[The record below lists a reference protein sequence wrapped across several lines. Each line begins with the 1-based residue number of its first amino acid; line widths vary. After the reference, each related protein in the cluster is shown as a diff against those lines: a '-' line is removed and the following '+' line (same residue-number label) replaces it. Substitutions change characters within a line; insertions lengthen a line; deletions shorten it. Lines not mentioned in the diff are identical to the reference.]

1 MINIYVRLLLTV
13 FCNIIVSNLY
23 SQDKYIKDP
32 NFNAAFQTNKHF
44 IDGKEV
50 ITTLTQ
56 PDGKVLV
63 VYKNYEYTLNVG
75 DVAKIVRINPDF
87 TLDTSYIGGNFDG
100 PVNSISL
107 QNDGKI
113 LAVGSFTK
121 YNNVTAKNMIRLN
134 GDGTKDN
141 TFNIGT
147 GFEYEMY
154 DTNKSVRKVMV
165 LNGGKILVSGNFLSY
180 NGATTKYV
188 VRLNSD
194 GSLDT
199 AFNFLPTYPG
209 DVVDFGLQQSGKI
222 VAINKNR
229 VWRYNTDGSQDTSFY
244 IHDDNTFNGDI
255 KTIAVADDDK
265 IYLGGKFKISESRQY
280 ITRLNADGTMD
291 GSFFPKRFYTM
302 AYENASHNG
311 VFALL
316 PQSGG
321 KVIVAGNFRKY
332 GDSWVGGIIRLNND
346 GNMDPTFLGRIS
358 SIKYESYGEVIHH
371 LRVDNDGNIIAG
383 GRIKLY
389 NEISANNIVKFS
401 AIDGEVNM
409 SFRNICRGFDRAP
422 SKIVIQPDGKMIVSG
437 EFSSYNGITRDR
449 LIRLNADGSVDESFK
464 ADGYLYL
471 SNGTSPFDIKL
482 QTDGKILLL
491 TVGVIHTSYF
501 EAFGGALVRLNQNG
515 SLDTSFFSL
524 AGNDIGLDGQARQF
538 IVKDDGKIIVPNMY
552 KHNTTPLLN
561 QGIVT
566 LDTDGNLDNSIVY
579 QKPYASSLWLKLL
592 PDNKI
597 LLSGNNTG
605 DDVQRGLARLLPN
618 GQIDPTFVM
627 APSFNNNIDFFP
639 TSEGKI
645 LALERNSSIHKISRY
660 NNDGTVDN
668 SFTPPTYPITGSP
681 LAFQPLEFEN
691 NGKFLTSVPH
701 GFDSRSL
708 VRHHA
713 NGAYDT
719 TFDIGTGFTISH
731 TKYYGEIV
739 SEIKKHGNG
748 FVVAGEFDYFDGQYT
763 KGIARLI
770 PQSLLGLKEIE
781 TGKRNLIYPNPTTG
795 IINVRTDGFNQ
806 YQIVDNLGRVVVNS
820 KELASTI
827 DVSYLPKG
835 VYYIHLKGNK
845 EISVDK
851 FIKK

>member
-1 MINIYVRLLLTV
+1 MRLLLIV
-13 FCNIIVSNLY
+13 FCNMIVANLY

-56 PDGKVLV
+56 PDGKILV

-75 DVAKIVRINPDF
+75 DITKIVRINPDF

-100 PVNSISL
+100 TVNSISL

-113 LAVGSFTK
+113 VAVGSFTK
-121 YNNVTAKNMIRLN
+121 YNNVTEKNMIRLN

-147 GFEYEMY
+147 GFGYEMY
-154 DTNKSVRKVMV
+154 DTNRSVRKVMV

-180 NGATTKYV
+180 NGISTKYV
-188 VRLNSD
+188 VKLNSD

-199 AFNFLPTYPG
+199 AFNFLPTFPN
-209 DVVDFGLQQSGKI
+209 DVIDFGLQQNGKI

-229 VWRYNTDGSQDTSFY
+229 VWRYNSDGSHDTSFY
-244 IHDDNTFNGDI
+244 THDDNTFSGDI
-255 KTIAVADDDK
+255 KTIALADDDK
-265 IYLGGKFKISESRQY
+265 IYLGGKFKLSESRQY

-291 GSFFPKRFYTM
+291 GSFLPKRFYTM
-302 AYENASHNG
+302 AYENADHNG

-316 PQSGG
+316 PQTGG

-332 GDSWVGGIIRLNND
+332 GDNWVGGIIRLNND
-346 GNMDPTFLGRIS
+346 GNMDPSFLGRIS
-358 SIKYESYGEVIHH
+358 SIRYESSGEVIQH
-371 LRVDNDGNIIAG
+371 LRFDNDGDIIAG

-401 AIDGEVNM
+401 ATDGEVNM
-409 SFRNICRGFDRAP
+409 SFRNICKGFDRAP
-422 SKIVIQPDGKMIVSG
+422 NKVVVQPDGKMLVSG
-437 EFSSYNGITRDR
+437 EFSSYNGITRDKI
-449 LIRLNADGSVDESFK
+449 IRLNPDGSVDESFS
-464 ADGYLYL
+464 ADAYLYL
-471 SNGTSPFDIKL
+471 SSGIYPFDIHL
-482 QTDGKILLL
+482 QTDGKIVLL
-491 TVGVIHTSYF
+491 TGNVIQTSYF
-501 EAFGGALVRLNQNG
+501 GAFGGAVIRLNQNG

-524 AGNDIGLDGQARQF
+524 VGNDIGLDGQARQF

-552 KHNTTPLLN
+552 KHNTILLPN
-561 QGIVT
+561 QGIVA

-579 QKPYASSLWLKLL
+579 QKPYSSILWLKLL

-597 LLSGNNTG
+597 LLSGNNSG
-605 DDVQRGLARLLPN
+605 GAIQRGLGRLLPN

-627 APSFNNNIDFFP
+627 APSFNNNRDFFP
-639 TSEGKI
+639 TSDGKI
-645 LALERNSSIHKISRY
+645 LALERNSSFHKISRY
-660 NNDGTVDN
+660 NNDGTVDL
-668 SFTPPTYPITGSP
+668 SFVPPTYPMVGTE
-681 LAFQPLEFEN
+681 LMYQPLEFEN
-691 NGKFLTSVPH
+691 NGKFLTSVPN

-708 VRHHA
+708 VRHNA
-713 NGAYDT
+713 NGTYDT

-770 PQSLLGLKEIE
+770 PQSLLGTKE
-781 TGKRNLIYPNPTTG
+781 TKTAKKNLIYPNPTTG
-795 IINVRTDGFNQ
+795 IINVRTEGFNQ
-806 YQIVDNLGRVVVNS
+806 YQIMDSLGRVVINS
-820 KELASTI
+820 KELTSTI
-827 DVSYLPKG
+827 DVSDLPKG
-835 VYYIHLKGNK
+835 VYYIHLNGSK
-845 EISVDK
+845 EKSVEK

>member
-1 MINIYVRLLLTV
+1 MINIYLRLLLIV

-32 NFNAAFQTNKHF
+32 NFNVAFQTNKHF

-56 PDGKVLV
+56 PDGKILV

-87 TLDTSYIGGNFDG
+87 TLDNSYVGGDFDG

-121 YNNVTAKNMIRLN
+121 YNNVAAKNMIRLN
-134 GDGTKDN
+134 GNGTRDN

-180 NGATTKYV
+180 NGTATKYV

-199 AFNFLPTYPG
+199 AFNFLPTYSG
-209 DVVDFGLQQSGKI
+209 DVVDFALQQNGKI
-222 VAINKNR
+222 VAINRNR
-229 VWRYNTDGSQDTSFY
+229 VWRYNADGSQDTSFY
-244 IHDDNTFNGDI
+244 IHNDNTFNGDI
-255 KTIAVADDDK
+255 KTLAVADDDK

-291 GSFFPKRFYTM
+291 GSFFPKKFYTM
-302 AYENASHNG
+302 AYENGTYSG

-346 GNMDPTFLGRIS
+346 GNMDPTFLGRAS
-358 SIKYESYGEVIHH
+358 TMRYGSGEIIQH
-371 LRVDNDGNIIAG
+371 LRVDHDGNIIAG

-401 AIDGEVNM
+401 ATDGEVNM
-409 SFRNICRGFDRAP
+409 SFRNICKGFDKAP
-422 SKIVIQPDGKMIVSG
+422 NKVVVQPDGKMLVSG

-449 LIRLNADGSVDESFK
+449 IIRLNADGSVDESFK
-464 ADGYLYL
+464 ADAYLY
-471 SNGTSPFDIKL
+471 TSPTSYPFDIHL
-482 QTDGKILLL
+482 QQDGKIVLS
-491 TVGVIHTSYF
+491 TEGVIYTTYYA
-501 EAFGGALVRLNQNG
+501 AFGGAIIRLNQNG

-524 AGNDIGLDGQARQF
+524 IGNDIGVEGIARQF
-538 IVKDDGKIIVPNMY
+538 IVKEDGKIIVPNMY
-552 KHNTTPLLN
+552 RHNNTTMLN
-561 QGIVT
+561 RDIIT
-566 LDTDGNLDNSIVY
+566 LDSDGNIDNTISY
-579 QKPYASSLWLKLL
+579 QKPYSSINKIKLL
-592 PDNKI
+592 SDNKI
-597 LLSGNNTG
+597 LIIGNNTG
-605 DDVQRGLARLLPN
+605 NNDKTGLGRILPN
-618 GQIDPTFVM
+618 GQIDPSFVM
-627 APSFNNNIDFFP
+627 APSFKYNIDFFP
-639 TSEGKI
+639 TSDGKI
-645 LALERNSSIHKISRY
+645 LGLESTATMHSISRY

-668 SFTPPTYPITGSP
+668 SFTSPTYPITGSP
-681 LAFQPLEFEN
+681 LDFQPLEFEY
-691 NGKFLTSVPH
+691 NGKFFTTVPH

-713 NGAYDT
+713 NGTYDT
-719 TFDIGTGFTISH
+719 TFDIGTGFTMSH

-739 SEIKKHGNG
+739 SDIKKHGNG
-748 FVVAGEFDYFDGQYT
+748 FIVAGEFDYFDGQYT

-770 PQSLLGLKEIE
+770 PQGLLGLKEIK
-781 TGKRNLIYPNPTTG
+781 TGKKNLIYPNPTTG
-795 IINVRTDGFNQ
+795 IMNVRTEGFNQ
-806 YQIVDNLGRVVVNS
+806 YQIMDSLGRVVVNS
-820 KELASTI
+820 KELTSTI

-845 EISVDK
+845 EKSVEK

>member
-1 MINIYVRLLLTV
+1 MINIYLRLLLIV

-32 NFNAAFQTNKHF
+32 NFNVAFQTNKHF

-56 PDGKVLV
+56 PDGKILV

-87 TLDTSYIGGNFDG
+87 TLDNSYVGGDFDG

-121 YNNVTAKNMIRLN
+121 YNNVAAKNMIRLN
-134 GDGTKDN
+134 GNGTRDN

-180 NGATTKYV
+180 NGTTTKYV

-199 AFNFLPTYPG
+199 AFNFLPTYSG
-209 DVVDFGLQQSGKI
+209 DVVDFALQQNGKI
-222 VAINKNR
+222 VAINRNR
-229 VWRYNTDGSQDTSFY
+229 VWRYNADGSQDTSFY
-244 IHDDNTFNGDI
+244 IHNDNTFNGDI
-255 KTIAVADDDK
+255 KTLAVADDDK

-291 GSFFPKRFYTM
+291 GSFFPKKFYTM
-302 AYENASHNG
+302 AYENGTYSG

-346 GNMDPTFLGRIS
+346 GNMDPTFLGRAS
-358 SIKYESYGEVIHH
+358 TMRYGSGEIIQH
-371 LRVDNDGNIIAG
+371 LRVDHDGNIIAG

-401 AIDGEVNM
+401 ATDGEVNM
-409 SFRNICRGFDRAP
+409 SFRNICKGFDKAP
-422 SKIVIQPDGKMIVSG
+422 NKVVVQPDGKMLVSG

-449 LIRLNADGSVDESFK
+449 IIRLNADGSVDESFK
-464 ADGYLYL
+464 ADAYLY
-471 SNGTSPFDIKL
+471 TSPTSYPFDIHL
-482 QTDGKILLL
+482 QQDGKIVLS
-491 TVGVIHTSYF
+491 TEGVIYTTYYA
-501 EAFGGALVRLNQNG
+501 AFGGAIIRLNQNG

-524 AGNDIGLDGQARQF
+524 IGNDIGVEGIARQF
-538 IVKDDGKIIVPNMY
+538 IVKEDGKIIVPNMY
-552 KHNTTPLLN
+552 RHNTTTMLN
-561 QGIVT
+561 RDIIT
-566 LDTDGNLDNSIVY
+566 LDSDGNIDNTISY
-579 QKPYASSLWLKLL
+579 QKPYSSINKIKLL
-592 PDNKI
+592 SDNKI
-597 LLSGNNTG
+597 LIIGNNTG
-605 DDVQRGLARLLPN
+605 NNDKTGLGRILPN
-618 GQIDPTFVM
+618 GQIDPSFVM
-627 APSFNNNIDFFP
+627 APSFKYNIDFFP
-639 TSEGKI
+639 TSDGKI
-645 LALERNSSIHKISRY
+645 LGLESTANMHSISRY

-668 SFTPPTYPITGSP
+668 SFTSPTYPITGSP
-681 LAFQPLEFEN
+681 LDFQPLEFEY
-691 NGKFLTSVPH
+691 NGKFFTTVPH

-713 NGAYDT
+713 NGTYDT
-719 TFDIGTGFTISH
+719 TFDIGTGFTMSH

-739 SEIKKHGNG
+739 SDIKKHGNG
-748 FVVAGEFDYFDGQYT
+748 FIVAGEFDYFDGQYT

-770 PQSLLGLKEIE
+770 PQGLLGLKEIK
-781 TGKRNLIYPNPTTG
+781 TGKKNLIYPNPTTG
-795 IINVRTDGFNQ
+795 IMNVRTEGFNQ
-806 YQIVDNLGRVVVNS
+806 YQIMDSLGRVVVNS
-820 KELASTI
+820 KELTSTI

-845 EISVDK
+845 EKSVEK